1 MSAPVI
7 VNVRNF
13 DVNKVTF
20 TVGPKKPGRMPSV
33 NMKYEGQPF
42 NLRFPS
48 KMSTRLFSRTD
59 ETSGNTSYTLL
70 TNMKGCDPYARER
83 AAGTSDVESL
93 YNLIVFDLKSKILST
108 AEEKCK
114 EWFGKSRAR
123 AALEV

>member
-93 YNLIVFDLKSKILST
+93 YNLIVFDLKSKILS
-108 AEEKCK
+108 
-114 EWFGKSRAR
+114 
-123 AALEV
+123 